1 MTWRRRMMVATVTF
15 GGGILC
21 FQPAMRARM
30 EWRLSEI
37 TGGRVEIGSSKISL
51 KDGAIALRDITV
63 HPTAET
69 HAGQNEASAAPL
81 KIQHAALKFNW
92 KSLLFRNLM
101 VENLLASDVLWELAE
116 PTSDRIPKATEVA
129 MPLPIAQPLVLE
141 ASNLDIDPIVQPLK
155 IKMADVAAKHSIA
168 HLNVS
173 SRIKS
178 VLERLAEVMTSNES
192 FNVLRQ
198 ATVLDDARKELA
210 MLKQSIAEDRLARKD
225 LDKVLNSLR
234 QTAQT
239 TLASN
244 LEIAPAAV
252 SSLVN
257 QSAIQLAKL
266 SVAKEWNSNRPLV
279 HAALNSLSVMHPSAD
294 IRQPDD
300 ALSQTSNS
308 LTGNELLAKLPVGF
322 TRCVAGKAIGVVQFP
337 GLPTDSPSATS
348 GFEIRFRNLS
358 TTDFKGAENPQ
369 VTIKLIRESQLGGAP
384 WLLCNAQHVGVPQSD
399 AKQVHFVVERTQ
411 NSLGKTA
418 TTIQHANQGWAATVS
433 LPMDRCFETSAD
445 RVAGLDIG
453 QRAGNA
459 RVVGKLIGTTQSS
472 LGETNEM
479 LIEID
484 AASIVAIEAI
494 LTPMLQR
501 ETEKKRTQAAIR
513 GTELLNDELLKIASR
528 WDQLGDEHSRAHGNW
543 EASIKELN
551 EQLQKLESA
560 FKRTTRAS
568 TNLTGR

>member
-1 MTWRRRMMVATVTF
+1 MTWRRRMMVATVTL

-21 FQPAMRARM
+21 FQPVMRARM

-37 TGGRVEIGSSKISL
+37 MGGRVEIGSSKISI

-63 HPTAET
+63 HPMAAT
-69 HAGQNEASAAPL
+69 HSGQNGALPAPL
-81 KIQHAALKFNW
+81 KIQHAALQFNW

-116 PTSDRIPKATEVA
+116 PTPEMIPKATEFA
-129 MPLPIAQPLVLE
+129 MTLPIAQPIVLE
-141 ASNLDIDPIVQPLK
+141 ASNVDIDPIVQPLK
-155 IKMADVAAKHSIA
+155 IKMADVASKQSIA

-192 FNVLRQ
+192 PNVLRQ

-225 LDKVLNSLR
+225 LDKVVNSLR

-239 TLASN
+239 SLASN
-244 LEIAPAAV
+244 LEIAPAVV

-266 SVAKEWNSNRPLV
+266 SIAKEWNSNRPLV
-279 HAALNSLSVMHPSAD
+279 QAALNSLSAMHPSAD
-294 IRQPDD
+294 APLPED
-300 ALSQTSNS
+300 AINKTSDS

-322 TRCVAGKAIGVVQFP
+322 TRCVAGKATGVVQFP
-337 GLPTDSPSATS
+337 GLPIDSPNATS
-348 GFEIRFRNLS
+348 GFEIRFRNLT
-358 TTDFKGAENPQ
+358 TTDFKGLENPQ
-369 VTIKLIRESQLGGAP
+369 VTIKMIRESQLGGSP
-384 WLLCNAQHVGVPQSD
+384 WLLCNAQRVGVPQSD
-399 AKQVHFVVERTQ
+399 AKQVHFVVERNQ
-411 NSLGKTA
+411 SGLGKSA
-418 TTIQHANQGWAATVS
+418 TTVQHANQGWAATVS
-433 LPMDRCFETSAD
+433 LPLDRCFEASAD

-453 QRAGNA
+453 QRVGNA
-459 RVVGKLIGTTQSS
+459 MVVGKLIGTTQPS

-484 AASIVAIEAI
+484 AASVVAIEAI
-494 LTPMLQR
+494 LTPMLQL
-501 ETEKKRTQAAIR
+501 ETERKRTQAAIR

-528 WDQLGDEHSRAHGNW
+528 WDQLGDEHSRAHGSW

-551 EQLQKLESA
+551 EQLQKVDSG